1 MKEKIFNIIQIGDKS
16 NRISRAFDIFITF
29 TIICNI
35 IVTFLETFDQLTS
48 FGGLFTMLE
57 HASVLIFCIEYALRI
72 WTADYLYPEKTPGR
86 ARFCFLI
93 SFDGVVDLLT
103 IIPVFSICSGSMRNT
118 TRSTSL
124 PPYSMKNGTRSFPLC
139 LSSWC

>member
-57 HASVLIFCIEYALRI
+57 HASVLIFCIELRATHLDCRSI
-72 WTADYLYPEKTPGR
+72 SIQKKHRDAPGS
-86 ARFCFLI
+86 CFLI
-93 SFDGVVDLLT
+93 SFDWSGGSADDHPCL
-103 IIPVFSICSGSMRNT
+103 FSVG
-118 TRSTSL
+118 L
-124 PPYSMKNGTRSFPLC
+124 HHFPYAARGADFPSVPAQC
-139 LSSWC
+139 EI

>member
-35 IVTFLETFDQLTS
+35 IVTFLETFEQLTS

-57 HASVLIFCIEYALRI
+57 HASVLIFSIQKKRRDA
-72 WTADYLYPEKTPGR
+72 PGS
-86 ARFCFLI
+86 AF
-93 SFDGVVDLLT
+93 
-103 IIPVFSICSGSMRNT
+103 
-118 TRSTSL
+118 
-124 PPYSMKNGTRSFPLC
+124 SFPLME
-139 LSSWC
+139 WWIY